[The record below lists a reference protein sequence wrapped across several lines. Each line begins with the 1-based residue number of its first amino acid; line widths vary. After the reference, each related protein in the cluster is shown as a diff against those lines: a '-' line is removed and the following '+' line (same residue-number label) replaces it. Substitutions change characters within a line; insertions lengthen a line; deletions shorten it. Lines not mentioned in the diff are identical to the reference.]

1 MATLFD
7 PIRVG
12 DLDLANRIVM
22 APLTRNRAGPG
33 NVPSD
38 LAVEYYRQRATA
50 GFIITEGT
58 PISPEAHGYVDT
70 PGLHTEAQVA
80 GWRRV
85 TDAVHAQGG
94 RIVAQLWHVGRVSHV
109 SLLPGGQAPES
120 STARRAETKTFLR
133 DGFTPVSA
141 PRALRTDEVAGVV
154 DGFRRAARRAMDAG
168 FDGVEVHG
176 ANGYLV
182 EQFLRDSINDR
193 TDAYGGAIENRVRF
207 LVEVMRAIAGEIGAG
222 RTGLRIS
229 PVTPANDAAQ
239 DSDPQ
244 KLFEHAVECLAPL
257 GLAFLE
263 VVEGATAGARD
274 FARFDYAALR
284 KRFPGAWIANNGYD
298 RDMALEAVASG
309 RADLIAF
316 GRPFIANPDLVRR
329 LRENAPLSEAD
340 RRTFYGGGAIGYVD
354 YPFLAA

>member
-1 MATLFD
+1 MTTLFD

-12 DLDLANRIVM
+12 DLRLANRIVM

-33 NVPSD
+33 NVPTD

-50 GFIITEGT
+50 GLIISEGT
-58 PISPEAHGYVDT
+58 PVSPEGHGYVDT
-70 PGLHTEAQVA
+70 PGLHTDEQVA

-85 TDAVHAQGG
+85 TEAVHARGG
-94 RIVAQLWHVGRVSHV
+94 CIVVQLWHVGRVSHV
-109 SLLPGGQAPES
+109 SLQPNGRPPVS

-141 PRALRTDEVAGVV
+141 PRALRTDEIPDVV
-154 DGFRRAARRAMDAG
+154 ESFRRAARRAMEAG

-193 TDAYGGAIENRVRF
+193 GDAYGGPIANRVRF
-207 LVEVMRAIAGEIGAG
+207 LVEVMQAVAGEIGGG
-222 RTGLRIS
+222 RTALRLS
-229 PVTPANDAAQ
+229 PVTPANDAGQ
-239 DSDPQ
+239 DSHPQ
-244 KLFEHAVECLAPL
+244 ALFEHAVERLAPL
-257 GLAFLE
+257 GLAFIE
-263 VVEGATAGARD
+263 VVEGATTGARD
-274 FARFDYAALR
+274 FAPFDYAALR
-284 KRFPGAWIANNGYD
+284 RRFPGAWIANNGYD
-298 RDMALEAVASG
+298 GAMALDAVATG
-309 RADLIAF
+309 RADLVSF

-329 LRENAPLSEAD
+329 LREKAPLTEAD
-340 RRTFYGGGAIGYVD
+340 KRTFYGGGAKGYVD